1 MYIRYNWNLRRLQ
14 LAPFVCYMGIQFHS
28 TRWCIFANTDSR
40 WTLHRA
46 PKQGS
51 SSLLASEET
60 SRQWHDKCRFY
71 FRILFFKF
79 KLIDLVFAQGNYV
92 AAASH
97 YRHALCA
104 LGRTVPVSKIDV
116 VACVVWNCWRQVLH
130 RIGLTRFLSGRVG
143 RFFISRDER
152 RVAREFLAEAAIC
165 FHKLH
170 QLHLS
175 QKDIVDANSHY
186 WWEI

>member
-1 MYIRYNWNLRRLQ
+1 MRTLIHGEPYIERQSKEAALYWRQRKQADSDMKNVG
-14 LAPFVCYMGIQFHS
+14 F
-28 TRWCIFANTDSR
+28 IFAS
-40 WTLHRA
+40 
-46 PKQGS
+46 
-51 SSLLASEET
+51 
-60 SRQWHDKCRFY
+60 
-71 FRILFFKF
+71 IFKF
-79 KLIDLVFAQGNYV
+79 ELIDLVFAQGNYV

-130 RIGLTRFLSGRVG
+130 RIGMTRFLSGRVG

-186 WWEI
+186 G